1 MSHALLLRLFLS
13 PSYFSVYVALRYLMT
28 YSDNIGITYYLAR
41 RLREFTIDELRDV
54 WGFICYL
61 LVSRPSRSRAL
72 ECFVMDISRK
82 STHMAILT
90 LWFMQA
96 SLRDFSGTN
105 HNPESLLMC
114 QRTLLMCHELIFGD
128 VPPPMPSAY
137 PGLSWPSLP
146 QFLRKKVKPRP
157 FPALIGMSM
166 VLAGSPGLPALS
178 GVMGEVA
185 IEQGRL
191 DRQGSDVKSLES
203 NEDDLV
209 QGRALLSYEQP
220 VEDDEVDS
228 PSEDLEDTQV
238 SDRSPAP
245 LEGAKVESGISERR
259 QRHEM
264 IRAVRT
270 SPSLSLLKEGQL
282 PRFSDDPLGQ
292 LDPVPP
298 AVTQSVPTFPSIK
311 QSHQRSS
318 SSTSEILLSRYDFGS
333 QIHLLR
339 SHFCRSEVQFILNLE
354 SISHR
359 LVVVPKPA
367 RVSALRAELTALNHR
382 LPAEVC
388 MPIWCFSADKAS
400 SPQAV
405 PSPHHRIVRIPP
417 GECVVLNSA
426 ERAPYLLVVEILHD
440 DLDFNPNSRH
450 NKSTLQKILA
460 KESEKKG
467 TSKDLIPFSSTS
479 SVNQDQSSSRINV
492 SDAVLGRDTPEV
504 QSESFSPVSAVA
516 TTEPSL
522 STPCNQG
529 EEEIDLIEQLYG
541 DQESLRSRPLDLSDS
556 IVLRPKPK
564 NKDLDLAAW
573 SRSLSQPTAPSLE
586 QDGPGPTM
594 SSRGH
599 QRSNSHGPS
608 IPQQIVQSRSGQSQ
622 NLTLEDYS
630 ERMRTAAVML
640 SQLNANLVWEQVN
653 PSPGTQERPLSM
665 PAGPSKWLS
674 GSSWFAV
681 VPPPSPTTHEGGP
694 LHPSLA
700 GFSQEQPTS
709 HPQRMKLQPSEA
721 AAIRERIMNEML
733 ALEEER
739 MQRMR
744 ENRDSHSALRI
755 GVAMTNTMEDEG
767 IIRRELNKADPSA
780 VVFSESWSAKKSRV
794 RQESPYG
801 HLGMILIANWD
812 CLSVIVKTG
821 GDLRQEQLAVQ
832 LIQEFRRI
840 WKEENCQ
847 CWARHFRIL
856 ITGGSSGLVETITD
870 AVSIHSIKKAEY
882 ARRLAGGQ
890 LGHVSLVD
898 HFKNA
903 FGDPSSAKFARA
915 QRNFAVSLAGYSVIT
930 YLLQIKDRHNG
941 NILLDRDGHLIHIDF
956 GFMLSNSPGNIGF
969 EAAPFKLPLEY
980 VEVLGGADGEPLRE
994 FRKLFHEGF
1003 EAARKHCDRIVTM
1016 VELMQKDSTLPCF
1029 AASGDQTAA
1038 QLRERFQQGLTHPL
1052 VAEHVDKLIDTSL
1065 GSTWTRLYDSYQYY
1079 SQSIL

>member
-1 MSHALLLRLFLS
+1 MTHALLLRLFLS
-13 PSYFSVYVALRYLMT
+13 PSFFSVHVSLRYLML
-28 YSDNIGITYYLAR
+28 YSDNIGITYYLTR
-41 RLREFTIDELRDV
+41 RLREFKVDELRDV

-82 STHMAILT
+82 STHIAMLT

-96 SLRDFSGTN
+96 SLRDFSSTN
-105 HNPESLLMC
+105 HTPESFLIC

-128 VPPPMPSAY
+128 IPLPTTSAY
-137 PGLSWPSLP
+137 PGLSSPSLP
-146 QFLRKKVKPRP
+146 QFLRKKVKPHLH
-157 FPALIGMSM
+157 PALIGMGM
-166 VLAGSPGLPALS
+166 VLASSPGLPTLS
-178 GVMGEVA
+178 KVMGEVA
-185 IEQGRL
+185 IEQGRI
-191 DRQGSDVKSLES
+191 DKQGSDVKSLERHG
-203 NEDDLV
+203 DDLA
-209 QGRALLSYEQP
+209 QGRAPSIYQRSA
-220 VEDDEVDS
+220 EDDEVDS
-228 PSEDLEDTQV
+228 PSRDVEAAGFSDGPPMV
-238 SDRSPAP
+238 SERVTEKGSA
-245 LEGAKVESGISERR
+245 GTRR
-259 QRHEM
+259 QREAT
-264 IRAVRT
+264 RAART
-270 SPSLSLLKEGQL
+270 SPSLSLPRKEDRP

-292 LDPVPP
+292 LDPPP
-298 AVTQSVPTFPSIK
+298 AITQSVPSLPSIK
-311 QSHQRSS
+311 QPHRPSS
-318 SSTSEILLSRYDFGS
+318 LNASEILLNKYDLGS
-333 QIHLLR
+333 QIQLLR
-339 SHFCRSEVQFILNLE
+339 SHFCRSEIKFILNLE
-354 SISHR
+354 SISNR

-388 MPIWCFSADKAS
+388 MPLWCTSADGI
-400 SPQAV
+400 SPSQSI
-405 PSPHHRIVRIPP
+405 PTPHHRIVRIPP

-426 ERAPYLLVVEILHD
+426 ERAPYLLVIEILNN
-440 DLDFNPNSRH
+440 DLDFDPSNRH
-450 NKSTLQKILA
+450 NKSTLQRIVA
-460 KESEKKG
+460 KESEKQG
-467 TSKDLIPFSSTS
+467 TSRDLIPFPSTS
-479 SVNQDQSSSRINV
+479 SSQDQPSIRVNV
-492 SDAVLGRDTPEV
+492 SDAVLGKDTPET
-504 QSESFSPVSAVA
+504 EGGAFAPVPVVNAVVPA
-516 TTEPSL
+516 PLAQTE
-522 STPCNQG
+522 G
-529 EEEIDLIEQLYG
+529 EEEEIDLVEQLYG
-541 DQESLRSRPLDLSDS
+541 GEESLRSRPLDLSDS
-556 IVLRPKPK
+556 VVLRPAPK

-573 SRSLSQPTAPSLE
+573 SRSSSQPTTPSFE
-586 QDGPGPTM
+586 QNDGATG
-594 SSRGH
+594 SDH
-599 QRSNSHGPS
+599 QRSNSRNS
-608 IPQQIVQSRSGQSQ
+608 TPQPIALSRSGQSQ

-640 SQLNANLVWEQVN
+640 SQLNASLVWEPVS
-653 PSPGTQERPLSM
+653 PAPGTQDRTPIT

-681 VPPPSPTTHEGGP
+681 VAPHSPTAGESGP

-700 GFSQEQPTS
+700 GVPQEQTAS
-709 HPQRMKLQPSEA
+709 QPQRMKLQPSEA
-721 AAIRERIMNEML
+721 AAIRDRIMNEML

-744 ENRDSHSALRI
+744 ENRDDHSAFRI
-755 GVAMTNTMEDEG
+755 GMAMANTMEDEG
-767 IIRRELNKADPSA
+767 IIRRELNKVDPSA
-780 VVFSESWSAKKSRV
+780 VVVSESWTAKKSRV

-801 HLGMILIANWD
+801 HLANWD

-832 LIQEFRRI
+832 LVQEFKRI

-847 CWARHFRIL
+847 CWARYFRIL

-882 ARRLAGGQ
+882 ARRLAEGR
-890 LGHVSLVD
+890 LGHVSLMD
-898 HFKNA
+898 HFKNTY
-903 FGDPSSAKFARA
+903 GDPSSAKFARA
-915 QRNFAVSLAGYSVIT
+915 QQNFAKSLAGYSVIT

-980 VEVLGGADGEPLRE
+980 VEVLGGADSEPLRE
-994 FRKLFHEGF
+994 FRRLFHEGF

-1038 QLRERFQQGLTHPL
+1038 QLRERFQQALTHSL
-1052 VAEHVDKLIDTSL
+1052 VVEHVDRLIDTSL